1 MTSAVATRPGPQSK
15 CQCHTAKIAYR
26 RGERVRGGQT
36 KAARDTK
43 FENQIF
49 AINKRAR
56 LESRDK
62 FQEEARLSLWPS
74 LVLNL
79 SFPSPP
85 PPPSAATA
93 AATGRHVRQRGVLII
108 FCHDSCFFLHLSL
121 AGPCNTFHLISYFAR
136 NCCHLWRRVAQ
147 LQMHTHMCGMI
158 YICLYLC
165 ACGESQ
171 VTT

>member
-26 RGERVRGGQT
+26 RGERVRGGQR

-49 AINKRAR
+49 AINKRASR
-56 LESRDK
+56 ESRQVPGRGK
-62 FQEEARLSLWPS
+62 AQSLAQS
-74 LVLNL
+74 RSQSQHL
-79 SFPSPP
+79 P

-147 LQMHTHMCGMI
+147 LQMHTHMCI
-158 YICLYLC
+158 YVCIYVHV
-165 ACGESQ
+165 ASRR
-171 VTT
+171 